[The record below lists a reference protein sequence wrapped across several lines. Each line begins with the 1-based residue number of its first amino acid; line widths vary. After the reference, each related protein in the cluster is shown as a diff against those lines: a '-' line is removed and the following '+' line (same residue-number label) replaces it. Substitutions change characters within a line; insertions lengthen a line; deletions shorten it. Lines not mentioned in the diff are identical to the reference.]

1 MMRSTTKQMNEKVFY
16 EAVRQTYKSPRLTEI
31 DGFRLLK
38 QNENMTAYGNGKDII
53 IGVRGMRMLDPNDY
67 LTDVELAQ
75 NNLADTPKYQSSKR
89 FVNEVFL
96 EYPESNV
103 YLSGHS
109 LGGAIATQL
118 KRDFPQIKYVIE
130 FNPAFQPKDIFAS
143 PSGILRIYQ
152 SRDWIYNLLQGK
164 LIANRVVDSG
174 VRTPFQAHSIES
186 FRAMYSP
193 VKDIGDRLGFA
204 E

>member
-1 MMRSTTKQMNEKVFY
+1 MSERVFY

-38 QNENMTAYGNGKDII
+38 QNENMVAYGNGTQII

-67 LTDVELAQ
+67 LTDFELAQ
-75 NNLADTPKYQSSKR
+75 NNLAATPKYQSSKR

-96 EYPESNV
+96 AYPDAQVS
-103 YLSGHS
+103 LSGHS

-118 KRDFPQIKYVIE
+118 KRDFPQIERVIE
-130 FNPAFQPKDIFAS
+130 FNPAFQPIDVFNS
-143 PSGILRIYQ
+143 PPGILRIYG
-152 SRDWIYNLLQGK
+152 SKDWIYNLLQGR

-174 VRTPFQAHSIES
+174 LRTPLQAHSIDA
-186 FRAMYSP
+186 FRALYNPS
-193 VKDIGDRLGFA
+193 KTTETLGFTD
-204 E
+204 

>member
-1 MMRSTTKQMNEKVFY
+1 
-16 EAVRQTYKSPRLTEI
+16 
-31 DGFRLLK
+31 
-38 QNENMTAYGNGKDII
+38 MTAYGNGKDIV

-67 LTDVELAQ
+67 LTDAELAQ
-75 NNLADTPKYQSSKR
+75 NNLAETPKYQSAKG
-89 FVNEVFL
+89 FVNDVILGF
-96 EYPESNV
+96 PESAI

-118 KRDFPQIKYVIE
+118 KRDFPQIKFVIE
-130 FNPAFQPKDIFAS
+130 FNPAFQPKDVFAS
-143 PSGILRIYQ
+143 PPGILRIYQ
-152 SRDWIYNLLQGK
+152 SKDWIYNLLQGR

-193 VKDIGDRLGFA
+193 VKNTGDVLGFA
-204 E
+204 D

>member
-1 MMRSTTKQMNEKVFY
+1 MTMPPEKVFY

-38 QNENMTAYGNGKDII
+38 QNENMTAYGNGTDIV

-75 NNLADTPKYQSSKR
+75 NNLAATPKYQSSKR

-96 EYPESNV
+96 QYPEANV

-130 FNPAFQPKDIFAS
+130 FNPAFQPKDVFAS
-143 PSGILRIYQ
+143 ASGILRIYGNK
-152 SRDWIYNLLQGK
+152 DWIYTLLQGR
-164 LIANRVVDSG
+164 LIADRVVFSG
-174 VRTPFQAHSIES
+174 LRTPLQAHSIDAFQS
-186 FRAMYSP
+186 LYRP
-193 VKDIGDRLGFA
+193 VRITETTGFA